1 MVSELIIVNEVS
13 VLMTAVLT
21 VWDVD
26 GVRVSR
32 HVLEDTVER
41 MIDGLVV
48 NQNENDDTWESV
60 LVLIGLDAVKAVVD
74 FW

>member
-1 MVSELIIVNEVS
+1 
-13 VLMTAVLT
+13 
-21 VWDVD
+21 
-26 GVRVSR
+26 
-32 HVLEDTVER
+32 